1 MNPSVVLVLVC
12 VTPSRFQTRMIGF
25 AFAPHLF
32 VTTSKLLFLDF
43 HGNYHLFLSTAISK
57 PIYSSLRLVSVLPCS
72 LCNILDTAINGLL
85 LSSFANQPFHCFSL
99 VSNNALESLEQ
110 MLLLRNLGLLN
121 AQDY

>member
-12 VTPSRFQTRMIGF
+12 VTPSCFQTRVIAF

-32 VTTSKLLFLDF
+32 VTTSKLLLDF
-43 HGNYHLFLSTAISK
+43 HGNYHLFLSKAISK

-85 LSSFANQPFHCFSL
+85 VSSFANQPFHCFSL

-110 MLLLRNLGLLN
+110 RLLLRNFGLLN